1 MKKTKKKKGRI
12 AASRK
17 TTKPRKAPRKTATPR
32 RTKDGGQPGWPT
44 LSPYMTVRDAA
55 KSLAFYRDAFGFA
68 VHGTV
73 MKDDRGQVMHAGMRL
88 GAAAIMFA
96 PQNTPNGMK
105 PPADT
110 GAADSLSL
118 YVYVPD
124 VDRLA
129 ERAARGGATVLA
141 KPADQFWGDRIAIF
155 KDPDGYH
162 WTFATNVGAFD
173 ASKAPKH

>member
-17 TTKPRKAPRKTATPR
+17 PTTRKKAPRKAATPR

-55 KSLAFYRDAFGFA
+55 KSLTFYRDAFGFA
-68 VHGTV
+68 TKGTV
-73 MKDDRGQVMHAGMRL
+73 MKDDQGRVMHAGMSL

-96 PQNTPNGMK
+96 PQTTTDGMK
-105 PPADT
+105 PPADS
-110 GAADSLSL
+110 GSPDSLSL
-118 YVYVPD
+118 YVYVPN

-129 ERAARGGATVLA
+129 ERAARAGATVLA

-173 ASKAPKH
+173 ASKAPKR